1 MIASMQS
8 SQPAEPSL
16 GTAGRPQ
23 EPAQP
28 DPARSLGV
36 ALALRA
42 EECCELTQNRLRSY
56 PWIGREPSA
65 AYTERVRG
73 INWLATVLMA
83 RWIGYGV
90 RVSDAEMACISER
103 GDLAASEQLSIVN
116 ITRAYLIWRDTV
128 LEVLREEGSRQHT
141 PRDVLTAAQRAVR
154 ASCDAGLIQVA
165 RAFDTRL
172 NDLARDLTLEREALL
187 HMALHDPLT
196 GLPNRVLLYDRI
208 GQAVSTARRTG
219 RTFAVLEVD
228 LDGFKNVNDSFG
240 HSFGDVVL
248 QQTGIRL
255 TVAMRESDT
264 VARLGG
270 DEFLVLM
277 VDVEVGPARR
287 KAAQLRETLG
297 QLIETGGNA
306 VTVGASIGVAMYPED
321 GLDVHSLVIAADSAM
336 YRAKARGNS
345 AG

>member
-1 MIASMQS
+1 MIATMQS

-16 GTAGRPQ
+16 DTAGRPQ

-65 AYTERVRG
+65 AYTDRVRG

-83 RWIGYGV
+83 RWVGYGV

-128 LEVLREEGSRQHT
+128 LEVLREEASRQHT
-141 PRDVLTAAQRAVR
+141 PRGVLTAAQRAVR

-165 RAFDTRL
+165 RAYDTRL
-172 NDLARDLTLEREALL
+172 NA
-187 HMALHDPLT
+187 
-196 GLPNRVLLYDRI
+196 
-208 GQAVSTARRTG
+208 S
-219 RTFAVLEVD
+219 
-228 LDGFKNVNDSFG
+228 
-240 HSFGDVVL
+240 
-248 QQTGIRL
+248 
-255 TVAMRESDT
+255 
-264 VARLGG
+264 
-270 DEFLVLM
+270 
-277 VDVEVGPARR
+277 
-287 KAAQLRETLG
+287 RET
-297 QLIETGGNA
+297 
-306 VTVGASIGVAMYPED
+306 
-321 GLDVHSLVIAADSAM
+321 
-336 YRAKARGNS
+336 
-345 AG
+345 